1 MKGSLQIN
9 LHFPNHFHYFYN
21 MAEKDITEKNLE
33 TLNDVFADIVNVLLF
48 KGERLVQ
55 EDELEAD
62 TTKSMFKADGKIH
75 EQGRDVSKFWK
86 NGEIRISILGIENQT
101 VQDADMPLRVIS
113 YDGAS
118 YKQQLLDKADK
129 NKKQKKRY
137 PVATLV
143 LNFGTDE
150 KWSKA
155 KRLYDCFEIPEKL
168 KPFVNDYKINVFNIA
183 FLSPKTIAMFK
194 SDFKIIAE
202 YFRTK
207 RLHQKYKGSKEK
219 LQHANE
225 TLKMFSA
232 LTGDDSFE
240 KVYNEGNFNAGGV
253 TMCDVVERIRNDGI
267 TEGLNRGILEGKADV
282 IRKMLDAKA
291 LTAEQI
297 ADILKLPVAEVQKIA
312 RKVSVMG

>member
-1 MKGSLQIN
+1 
-9 LHFPNHFHYFYN
+9 

-33 TLNDVFADIVNVLLF
+33 VLNDVFADIVNVLLF
-48 KGERLVQ
+48 KGEQVIN
-55 EDELEAD
+55 EKDLETD

-75 EQGRDVSKFWK
+75 EQERDVSKFWK

-101 VQDADMPLRVIS
+101 AQDSDMPLRVIS

-118 YKQQLLDKADK
+118 YKQQLLDK
-129 NKKQKKRY
+129 NQKKRY

-143 LNFGTDE
+143 LYFGTEE

-155 KRLYDCFEIPEKL
+155 KHLYDCFEIPEKL

-183 FLSPKTIAMFK
+183 FLSPKTISMFK

-207 RLHQKYKGSKEK
+207 RLNQKYKGSKEK
-219 LQHANE
+219 LKHANE

-232 LTGDDSFE
+232 LTGDNSFE
-240 KVYNEGNFNAGGV
+240 KVYNESNSKKGGI

-267 TEGLNRGILEGKADV
+267 TEGQERIIMNLIESNAGTI
-282 IRKMLDAKA
+282 
-291 LTAEQI
+291 EQI
-297 ADILKLPVAEVQKIA
+297 AAWVKLPVKEVQKIA
-312 RKVSVMG
+312 RKVPVNA

>member
-1 MKGSLQIN
+1 
-9 LHFPNHFHYFYN
+9 

-33 TLNDVFADIVNVLLF
+33 VLNDVFADIVNVLLF
-48 KGERLVQ
+48 KGEQVIN
-55 EDELEAD
+55 EKDLEAD

-75 EQGRDVSKFWK
+75 EQERDVSKFWK

-101 VQDADMPLRVIS
+101 AQDSDMPLRVIS

-118 YKQQLLDKADK
+118 YKQQLLDK
-129 NKKQKKRY
+129 NQKKRY

-143 LNFGTDE
+143 LYFGTEE

-155 KRLYDCFEIPEKL
+155 KHLYDCFEVPEKL

-183 FLSPKTIAMFK
+183 FLSPKSIEMFK

-202 YFRTK
+202 YFRAK
-207 RLHQKYKGSKEK
+207 RLNQKYKGSKEK
-219 LQHANE
+219 LKHANE

-240 KVYNEGNFNAGGV
+240 KVYNEGNFKKGGI
-253 TMCDVVERIRNDGI
+253 TMCDVVERIRNDGR
-267 TEGLNRGILEGKADV
+267 TEGRIEGRTEEQERIIMNLIESNAGT
-282 IRKMLDAKA
+282 I
-291 LTAEQI
+291 EQI
-297 ADILKLPVAEVQKIA
+297 AAWVKLPVKEVQKIA
-312 RKVSVMG
+312 RKVPVNA

>member
-1 MKGSLQIN
+1 
-9 LHFPNHFHYFYN
+9 

-33 TLNDVFADIVNVLLF
+33 ALNDVFADIVNVLLF
-48 KGERLVQ
+48 KGEQVIN
-55 EDELEAD
+55 EKDLEAD

-75 EQGRDVSKFWK
+75 EQERDVSKFWK

-101 VQDADMPLRVIS
+101 AQDSDMPLRVIS

-118 YKQQLLDKADK
+118 YKQQLLDK
-129 NKKQKKRY
+129 NQKKRY

-143 LNFGTDE
+143 LYFGTEE

-155 KRLYDCFEIPEKL
+155 KHLYDCFQIPEKL

-202 YFRTK
+202 YFRAK
-207 RLHQKYKGSKEK
+207 RLNQKYKGSKEK
-219 LQHANE
+219 LKHANE

-240 KVYNEGNFNAGGV
+240 KVYNEGNFKKGGI
-253 TMCDVVERIRNDGI
+253 TMCDVVERIRNDGR
-267 TEGLNRGILEGKADV
+267 TEGRIEGRTEEQERIIMNLIESNAGT
-282 IRKMLDAKA
+282 I
-291 LTAEQI
+291 EQI
-297 ADILKLPVAEVQKIA
+297 AAWVKLPVKEVQKIA
-312 RKVSVMG
+312 KKVPVNA

>member
-1 MKGSLQIN
+1 
-9 LHFPNHFHYFYN
+9 

-33 TLNDVFADIVNVLLF
+33 ALNDVFADIVNVLLF
-48 KGERLVQ
+48 KGEQVIN
-55 EDELEAD
+55 EKDLEAD

-75 EQGRDVSKFWK
+75 EQERDVSKFWK

-101 VQDADMPLRVIS
+101 AQDSDMPLRVIS

-118 YKQQLLDKADK
+118 YKQQLLDK
-129 NKKQKKRY
+129 KQKKRY

-143 LNFGTDE
+143 LYFGTEE

-155 KRLYDCFEIPEKL
+155 KHLYDCFEIPEKL

-202 YFRTK
+202 YFRAK
-207 RLHQKYKGSKEK
+207 RLNQKYKGSKEK
-219 LQHANE
+219 LKHANE

-240 KVYNEGNFNAGGV
+240 KVYNEGNFKKGGI
-253 TMCDVVERIRNDGI
+253 TMCDVVERIRNDGR
-267 TEGLNRGILEGKADV
+267 TEGRTEGRIEGILEGKADV
-282 IRKMLDAKA
+282 IRKMLDANA
-291 LTAEQI
+291 LTIEQI
-297 ADILKLPVAEVQKIA
+297 ADILKLPVKEVQKIA
-312 RKVSVMG
+312 RKVPVNA

>member
-1 MKGSLQIN
+1 
-9 LHFPNHFHYFYN
+9 

-33 TLNDVFADIVNVLLF
+33 ALNDVFADIVNVLLF
-48 KGERLVQ
+48 KGEQVIN
-55 EDELEAD
+55 EKDLEAD

-75 EQGRDVSKFWK
+75 EQERDVSKFWK

-101 VQDADMPLRVIS
+101 VQNSDMPLRVIS

-118 YKQQLLDKADK
+118 YKQQLLDK
-129 NKKQKKRY
+129 NQKKRY

-143 LNFGTDE
+143 LYFGTEE

-155 KRLYDCFEIPEKL
+155 KHLYDCFEVPEKL

-202 YFRTK
+202 YFRAK
-207 RLHQKYKGSKEK
+207 RLNQKYKGSKEK
-219 LQHANE
+219 LKHANE

-240 KVYNEGNFNAGGV
+240 KVYNAGNFKKGGI
-253 TMCDVVERIRNDGI
+253 TMCDVVERIRNDGR
-267 TEGLNRGILEGKADV
+267 TEGRTEEQERIIMNLIESNAGTI
-282 IRKMLDAKA
+282 
-291 LTAEQI
+291 EQI
-297 ADILKLPVAEVQKIA
+297 AAWVKLPVKEVQKIA
-312 RKVSVMG
+312 RKVPVNA

>member
-1 MKGSLQIN
+1 
-9 LHFPNHFHYFYN
+9 

-33 TLNDVFADIVNVLLF
+33 ALNDVFADIVNVLLF
-48 KGERLVQ
+48 KGEQVIN
-55 EDELEAD
+55 EKDLEAD

-75 EQGRDVSKFWK
+75 EQERDVSKFWK

-101 VQDADMPLRVIS
+101 AQDSDMPLRVIS

-118 YKQQLLDKADK
+118 YKQQLLDNK
-129 NKKQKKRY
+129 NQKKRY

-143 LNFGTDE
+143 LYFGTEE
-150 KWSKA
+150 KWYKE
-155 KRLYDCFEIPEKL
+155 KHLYDCFEVPEKL

-202 YFRTK
+202 YFRAK
-207 RLHQKYKGSKEK
+207 RLNQNYKGSKEK
-219 LQHANE
+219 LKHANE

-240 KVYNEGNFNAGGV
+240 KVYNEGNFKKGGI
-253 TMCDVVERIRNDGI
+253 TMCDVVERIRNDGRTEGI
-267 TEGLNRGILEGKADV
+267 TEGQERIIMNLIESNAGTI
-282 IRKMLDAKA
+282 
-291 LTAEQI
+291 EQI
-297 ADILKLPVAEVQKIA
+297 AAWVKLPVKEVQKIA
-312 RKVSVMG
+312 RKVPENA

>member
-1 MKGSLQIN
+1 
-9 LHFPNHFHYFYN
+9 

-33 TLNDVFADIVNVLLF
+33 VLNDVFADIVNVLLF
-48 KGERLVQ
+48 KGEQVIN
-55 EDELEAD
+55 EKDLEAD

-75 EQGRDVSKFWK
+75 EQERDVSKFWK

-101 VQDADMPLRVIS
+101 AQDSDMPLRVIS

-118 YKQQLLDKADK
+118 YKQQLLDNK
-129 NKKQKKRY
+129 NQKKRY

-143 LNFGTDE
+143 LYFGTEE

-155 KRLYDCFEIPEKL
+155 KHLYDCFEVPEKL

-202 YFRTK
+202 YFRAK
-207 RLHQKYKGSKEK
+207 RLNQKYKGSKEK
-219 LQHANE
+219 LKHANE

-240 KVYNEGNFNAGGV
+240 KVYNAGNFKKGGI
-253 TMCDVVERIRNDGI
+253 TMCDVVERIRNDGRI
-267 TEGLNRGILEGKADV
+267 EGRTEEQERIIMNLIESNAGTI
-282 IRKMLDAKA
+282 
-291 LTAEQI
+291 EQI
-297 ADILKLPVAEVQKIA
+297 AAWVKLPVKEVQKIA
-312 RKVSVMG
+312 RKVPVNA

>member
-1 MKGSLQIN
+1 
-9 LHFPNHFHYFYN
+9 

-33 TLNDVFADIVNVLLF
+33 ALNDVFADIVNVLLF
-48 KGERLVQ
+48 KGEQVIN
-55 EDELEAD
+55 EKDLEAD

-75 EQGRDVSKFWK
+75 EQERDVSKFWK

-101 VQDADMPLRVIS
+101 TQDSDMPLRVIS

-118 YKQQLLDKADK
+118 YKQQLLDK
-129 NKKQKKRY
+129 KQKKRY

-143 LNFGTDE
+143 LYFGTEE

-155 KRLYDCFEIPEKL
+155 KHLYDCFEVPEKL

-202 YFRTK
+202 YFRAK
-207 RLHQKYKGSKEK
+207 RLNQKYKGSKEK
-219 LQHANE
+219 LKHANE

-232 LTGDDSFE
+232 LTGDDFFE
-240 KVYNEGNFNAGGV
+240 KVYNEGNFKKGGI
-253 TMCDVVERIRNDGI
+253 TMCDVVERIRNDGR
-267 TEGLNRGILEGKADV
+267 TEEQERIIMNLIESNAGTI
-282 IRKMLDAKA
+282 
-291 LTAEQI
+291 EQI
-297 ADILKLPVAEVQKIA
+297 AAWVKLPVKEVQKIA
-312 RKVSVMG
+312 RKVSVNA

>member
-1 MKGSLQIN
+1 
-9 LHFPNHFHYFYN
+9 

-33 TLNDVFADIVNVLLF
+33 VLNDVFADIVNVLLF
-48 KGERLVQ
+48 KGEQVIN
-55 EDELEAD
+55 EKDLEAD

-75 EQGRDVSKFWK
+75 EQERDVSKFWK

-101 VQDADMPLRVIS
+101 AQDSDMPLRVIS

-118 YKQQLLDKADK
+118 YKQQLID
-129 NKKQKKRY
+129 KKQKKRY

-143 LNFGTDE
+143 LYFGTEE
-150 KWSKA
+150 KWAKA
-155 KRLYDCFEIPEKL
+155 KHLYDCFEVPEKL

-202 YFRTK
+202 YFRAK
-207 RLHQKYKGSKEK
+207 RLNQKYKGSKEK
-219 LQHANE
+219 LKHANE

-240 KVYNEGNFNAGGV
+240 KVYNEGNFKKGGI
-253 TMCDVVERIRNDGI
+253 TMCDVVERIRNDGR
-267 TEGLNRGILEGKADV
+267 TEGRTEEQERIIMNLIESNAGTI
-282 IRKMLDAKA
+282 
-291 LTAEQI
+291 EQI
-297 ADILKLPVAEVQKIA
+297 AAWVKLPVKEVQKIA
-312 RKVSVMG
+312 RKVPVNA

>member
-1 MKGSLQIN
+1 
-9 LHFPNHFHYFYN
+9 

-33 TLNDVFADIVNVLLF
+33 ALNDVFADIVNVLLF
-48 KGERLVQ
+48 KGEQVIN
-55 EDELEAD
+55 EKDLEAD

-75 EQGRDVSKFWK
+75 EQERDVSKFWK

-101 VQDADMPLRVIS
+101 AQDSDMPLRVIS

-118 YKQQLLDKADK
+118 YKQQLLDK
-129 NKKQKKRY
+129 KQKKRY

-143 LNFGTDE
+143 LYFGTEE

-155 KRLYDCFEIPEKL
+155 KHLYDCFEVPEKL

-183 FLSPKTIAMFK
+183 FLSSKTIAMFK

-202 YFRTK
+202 YFRAK
-207 RLHQKYKGSKEK
+207 RLNQKYKGSKEK
-219 LQHANE
+219 LKHANE

-240 KVYNEGNFNAGGV
+240 KVYNEGNFKKGGI
-253 TMCDVVERIRNDGI
+253 TMCDVVERIRNDGR
-267 TEGLNRGILEGKADV
+267 TEGRIEGRTEEQERIIMNLIESNAGT
-282 IRKMLDAKA
+282 I
-291 LTAEQI
+291 EQI
-297 ADILKLPVAEVQKIA
+297 AAWVKLPVKEVQKIA
-312 RKVSVMG
+312 RKVPVNA

>member
-1 MKGSLQIN
+1 
-9 LHFPNHFHYFYN
+9 

-33 TLNDVFADIVNVLLF
+33 ALNDVFADIVNVLLF
-48 KGERLVQ
+48 KGEQVIN
-55 EDELEAD
+55 EKDLEAD

-75 EQGRDVSKFWK
+75 EQERDVSKFWK

-101 VQDADMPLRVIS
+101 AQDSDMPLRVIS

-118 YKQQLLDKADK
+118 YKQQLLDK
-129 NKKQKKRY
+129 KQKKRY

-143 LNFGTDE
+143 LYFGTEE

-155 KRLYDCFEIPEKL
+155 KHLYDCFEVPEKL
-168 KPFVNDYKINVFNIA
+168 KPFLNDYKINVFNIA

-202 YFRTK
+202 YFRAK
-207 RLHQKYKGSKEK
+207 RLNQKYKGSKEK
-219 LQHANE
+219 LKHANE

-240 KVYNEGNFNAGGV
+240 KVYNAGNFKKGGI
-253 TMCDVVERIRNDGI
+253 TMCDVVERIRNDGR
-267 TEGLNRGILEGKADV
+267 TEGRIEGRTEEQERIIMNLIESNAGT
-282 IRKMLDAKA
+282 I
-291 LTAEQI
+291 EQI
-297 ADILKLPVAEVQKIA
+297 AAWVKLPVKEVQKIA
-312 RKVSVMG
+312 RKVPVNA

>member
-1 MKGSLQIN
+1 
-9 LHFPNHFHYFYN
+9 

-33 TLNDVFADIVNVLLF
+33 ALNDVFADIVNVLLF
-48 KGERLVQ
+48 KGEQVIN
-55 EDELEAD
+55 EKDLEAD

-75 EQGRDVSKFWK
+75 EQERDVSKFWK

-101 VQDADMPLRVIS
+101 AQDSDMPLRVIS

-118 YKQQLLDKADK
+118 YKQQLLDK
-129 NKKQKKRY
+129 KQKKRY

-143 LNFGTDE
+143 LYFGTEE

-155 KRLYDCFEIPEKL
+155 KHLYDCFEVPEKL

-202 YFRTK
+202 YFRAK
-207 RLHQKYKGSKEK
+207 RLNQKYKGSKEK
-219 LQHANE
+219 LKHANE

-232 LTGDDSFE
+232 LTGDDFFE
-240 KVYNEGNFNAGGV
+240 KVYNEGNFKKGGI
-253 TMCDVVERIRNDGI
+253 TMCDVVERIRNDGR
-267 TEGLNRGILEGKADV
+267 TEEQERIIMNLIESNAGTI
-282 IRKMLDAKA
+282 
-291 LTAEQI
+291 EQI
-297 ADILKLPVAEVQKIA
+297 AAWVKLPVKEVQKIA
-312 RKVSVMG
+312 KKVPVNA

>member
-1 MKGSLQIN
+1 
-9 LHFPNHFHYFYN
+9 

-33 TLNDVFADIVNVLLF
+33 ALNDVFADIVNVLLF
-48 KGERLVQ
+48 KGEQVIN
-55 EDELEAD
+55 EKDLEAD

-75 EQGRDVSKFWK
+75 EQERDVSKFWK

-101 VQDADMPLRVIS
+101 AQDSDMPLRVIS

-118 YKQQLLDKADK
+118 YKQQLLDK
-129 NKKQKKRY
+129 KQKKQY

-143 LNFGTDE
+143 LYFGTEE

-155 KRLYDCFEIPEKL
+155 KHLYDCFEVPVKL

-183 FLSPKTIAMFK
+183 FLSPKTISMFK

-207 RLHQKYKGSKEK
+207 RLNQKYKGSKEK
-219 LQHANE
+219 LKHANE

-240 KVYNEGNFNAGGV
+240 KVYNEGNFKKGGI
-253 TMCDVVERIRNDGI
+253 TMCDVVERIRNDGR
-267 TEGLNRGILEGKADV
+267 TEEKERIIMNLIESNAGTI
-282 IRKMLDAKA
+282 
-291 LTAEQI
+291 EQI
-297 ADILKLPVAEVQKIA
+297 AAWVKLPVKEVQKIA
-312 RKVSVMG
+312 KKVPVNA

>member
-1 MKGSLQIN
+1 
-9 LHFPNHFHYFYN
+9 

-33 TLNDVFADIVNVLLF
+33 ALNDVFADIVNVLLF
-48 KGERLVQ
+48 KGEQVIN
-55 EDELEAD
+55 EKDLEAD

-75 EQGRDVSKFWK
+75 EQERDVSKFWK

-101 VQDADMPLRVIS
+101 AQDSDMPLRVIS

-118 YKQQLLDKADK
+118 YKQQLLDT
-129 NKKQKKRY
+129 NQKKRY

-143 LNFGTDE
+143 LYFGTEE

-155 KRLYDCFEIPEKL
+155 KHLYDCFEVPEKL

-202 YFRTK
+202 YFRAK
-207 RLHQKYKGSKEK
+207 RLNQKYKGSKEK
-219 LQHANE
+219 LKHANE

-240 KVYNEGNFNAGGV
+240 KVYNEGNFKKGGI
-253 TMCDVVERIRNDGI
+253 TMCDVVERIRNDGR
-267 TEGLNRGILEGKADV
+267 TEGQERIIMNLIESNAGTI
-282 IRKMLDAKA
+282 
-291 LTAEQI
+291 EQI
-297 ADILKLPVAEVQKIA
+297 AAWVKLPVKEVQKIA
-312 RKVSVMG
+312 RKVPVNS

>member
-1 MKGSLQIN
+1 
-9 LHFPNHFHYFYN
+9 

-33 TLNDVFADIVNVLLF
+33 ALNDVFADIVNVLLF
-48 KGERLVQ
+48 KGEQVIN
-55 EDELEAD
+55 EKDLEAD

-75 EQGRDVSKFWK
+75 EQERDVSKFWK

-101 VQDADMPLRVIS
+101 AQDSDMPLRVIS

-118 YKQQLLDKADK
+118 YKQQLLDK
-129 NKKQKKRY
+129 KQKKRY

-143 LNFGTDE
+143 LYFGTEE

-155 KRLYDCFEIPEKL
+155 KHLYDCFEIPEKL

-183 FLSPKTIAMFK
+183 FLSPKTISMFK

-202 YFRTK
+202 YFRAK
-207 RLHQKYKGSKEK
+207 RLNQKYKGSKEK
-219 LQHANE
+219 LKHANE

-240 KVYNEGNFNAGGV
+240 KVYNEGNFKKGGI
-253 TMCDVVERIRNDGI
+253 TMCDVVERIRNDGR
-267 TEGLNRGILEGKADV
+267 TEGRTEEQERIIMNLIESNAGTI
-282 IRKMLDAKA
+282 
-291 LTAEQI
+291 EQI
-297 ADILKLPVAEVQKIA
+297 AAWVKLPVKEVQKIA
-312 RKVSVMG
+312 RKVPVNA

>member
-1 MKGSLQIN
+1 
-9 LHFPNHFHYFYN
+9 

-48 KGERLVQ
+48 KGEQVIN
-55 EDELEAD
+55 EKDLEAD

-75 EQGRDVSKFWK
+75 EQERDVSKFWK

-101 VQDADMPLRVIS
+101 AQDSDMPLRVIS

-118 YKQQLLDKADK
+118 YKQQLLDK
-129 NKKQKKRY
+129 NQKKRY

-143 LNFGTDE
+143 LYFGTEE

-155 KRLYDCFEIPEKL
+155 KHLYDCFEIPEKL

-183 FLSPKTIAMFK
+183 FLSPKTISMFK

-202 YFRTK
+202 YFRAK
-207 RLHQKYKGSKEK
+207 RLNQKYKGSKEK
-219 LQHANE
+219 LKHANE

-232 LTGDDSFE
+232 LTGDNSFE
-240 KVYNEGNFNAGGV
+240 KVYNEDNFKKGGI
-253 TMCDVVERIRNDGI
+253 TMCDVVERIRDDGR
-267 TEGLNRGILEGKADV
+267 TEGQERIIMNLIESNAGTI
-282 IRKMLDAKA
+282 
-291 LTAEQI
+291 EQI
-297 ADILKLPVAEVQKIA
+297 AAWVKLPVKEVQKIA
-312 RKVSVMG
+312 RKVPVNA

>member
-1 MKGSLQIN
+1 
-9 LHFPNHFHYFYN
+9 

-33 TLNDVFADIVNVLLF
+33 ALNDVFADIVNVLLF
-48 KGERLVQ
+48 KGEQVIN
-55 EDELEAD
+55 EKDLEAD

-75 EQGRDVSKFWK
+75 EQERDVSKFWK

-101 VQDADMPLRVIS
+101 AQDSDMPLRVIS

-118 YKQQLLDKADK
+118 YKQQLLDKK
-129 NKKQKKRY
+129 LKKRY

-143 LNFGTDE
+143 LYFGTEE

-155 KRLYDCFEIPEKL
+155 KHLYDCFEIPEKL

-202 YFRTK
+202 YFRAK
-207 RLHQKYKGSKEK
+207 RLNQKYKGSKEK
-219 LQHANE
+219 LKHANE

-232 LTGDDSFE
+232 LTGDNSFE
-240 KVYNEGNFNAGGV
+240 KVYNEDNFKKGGI

-267 TEGLNRGILEGKADV
+267 TEGINKGILEGKADV
-282 IRKMLDAKA
+282 IRKMLDANA
-291 LTAEQI
+291 LTIEQI
-297 ADILKLPVAEVQKIA
+297 ADILKLPVKEVQKIA
-312 RKVSVMG
+312 RKVPVNA

>member
-1 MKGSLQIN
+1 
-9 LHFPNHFHYFYN
+9 

-33 TLNDVFADIVNVLLF
+33 ALNDVFADIVNVLLF
-48 KGERLVQ
+48 KGEQVIN
-55 EDELEAD
+55 EKDLEAD

-75 EQGRDVSKFWK
+75 EQERDVSKFWK

-101 VQDADMPLRVIS
+101 AQDSDMPLRVIS

-118 YKQQLLDKADK
+118 YKQQLLDT
-129 NKKQKKRY
+129 NQKKRY

-143 LNFGTDE
+143 LYFGTEE

-155 KRLYDCFEIPEKL
+155 KHLYDCFEVPEKL
-168 KPFVNDYKINVFNIA
+168 KSFVNDYKINVFNIA

-202 YFRTK
+202 YFRAK
-207 RLHQKYKGSKEK
+207 RLNQKYKGSKEK
-219 LQHANE
+219 LKHANE

-240 KVYNEGNFNAGGV
+240 KVYNEGNFKKGGI
-253 TMCDVVERIRNDGI
+253 TMCDVVERIRDEGI
-267 TEGLNRGILEGKADV
+267 TAGINKGIAEEKERIIMNLIESNAGT
-282 IRKMLDAKA
+282 I
-291 LTAEQI
+291 EQI
-297 ADILKLPVAEVQKIA
+297 AAWVKLPVKEVQKIA
-312 RKVSVMG
+312 RKVPVNA

>member
-1 MKGSLQIN
+1 
-9 LHFPNHFHYFYN
+9 

-33 TLNDVFADIVNVLLF
+33 ALNDVFADIVNVLLF
-48 KGERLVQ
+48 KGEQVIN
-55 EDELEAD
+55 EKDLEAD

-75 EQGRDVSKFWK
+75 EQERDVSKFWK

-101 VQDADMPLRVIS
+101 AQDSDMPLRVIS

-118 YKQQLLDKADK
+118 YKQQLLDK
-129 NKKQKKRY
+129 KQKKRY

-143 LNFGTDE
+143 LYFGTEE

-155 KRLYDCFEIPEKL
+155 KHLYDCFEVPEKL

-183 FLSPKTIAMFK
+183 FLSPKTISMFK

-202 YFRTK
+202 YFRAK
-207 RLHQKYKGSKEK
+207 RLNQKYKGSKEK
-219 LQHANE
+219 LKHANE

-240 KVYNEGNFNAGGV
+240 KVYNAGNFKKGGI
-253 TMCDVVERIRNDGI
+253 TMCDVVERIRNDGR
-267 TEGLNRGILEGKADV
+267 TEGRTEEQERIIMNLIESNAGTI
-282 IRKMLDAKA
+282 
-291 LTAEQI
+291 EQI
-297 ADILKLPVAEVQKIA
+297 AAWVKLPVKEVQKIA
-312 RKVSVMG
+312 RKVPVNA